1 MINNDLR
8 DKVNKKML
16 KEIDVK
22 DYNSVME
29 RIHVYLNNSNDEK
42 LLETVLKEDRTLLGA
57 SMYCYK
63 KGSELQV
70 KFGSIGVA
78 DVTPEMEIDF
88 IHEYYHAKEISEKD
102 LMSWPKPKGEVKEV
116 IKEVEVVK
124 EVFRGTPTMEDVAK
138 YLANQKEKK
147 ITKSLSGPEDNLS
160 LFD

>member
-1 MINNDLR
+1 MTSI
-8 DKVNKKML
+8 KEKANKKLL

-22 DYNSVME
+22 EYNSVME

-42 LLETVLKEDRTLLGA
+42 LLQAVLKEDRTLLGA

-70 KFGSIGVA
+70 EIGSMGVA
-78 DVTPEMEIDF
+78 DVTPEMEIEF
-88 IHEYYHAKEISEKD
+88 VHEYYHAKKISEED
-102 LMSWPKPKGEVKEV
+102 LMNWPQPKGEIKEI

-124 EVFRGTPTMEDVAK
+124 EVYRGTPTMEDIAK
-138 YLANQKEKK
+138 YFADQKEKK
-147 ITKSLSGPEDNLS
+147 NSKNLSGPEGNLS